1 MIQQM
6 YFQSN
11 SMTGGKKLRYK
22 IISFEPP
29 ISNEDFF
36 IFHRMMR
43 NSGNEPSLES
53 FFVITEVFNCD
64 KKNEMLEDLFLND
77 IRFISIN
84 ENNDTLV
91 LSSHFLSNEQ
101 NFQIRLNSL
110 SNNRVFENY
119 CKYIKLIN

>member
-1 MIQQM
+1 
-6 YFQSN
+6 
-11 SMTGGKKLRYK
+11 MTGGKKLRYK